1 MFKLLKLSA
10 FALAAAYLAACGGS
24 SSQTGAE
31 STSTSPGTL
40 SVTPPFRIA
49 SLNAAAFQDELAA
62 SPTGAQLLELTG
74 NPVCGVDF
82 YYIRFWTV
90 GGAGETTESS
100 GALMVPTGAAPA
112 CSGPRPIVEYAH
124 GTNPNKALNIA
135 DITNTANTEGALI
148 AAMFAAQGYIVV
160 APNYAGYDISTLG
173 YHPFLNAAQ
182 QSGEMMDILAAART
196 ALPTTLSSATS
207 DNGQLFLTG
216 YSEGGHVAMAT
227 LRAMQAAGKTVT
239 AAAPMSGPLRA
250 RGLRRHDFLRRGRYR
265 LHRVRAA
272 PGGELSARLRQR
284 RQHREPRVLVDL
296 CRGRNAAAERHADRY
311 DLRGGTAAGD
321 RAVRQHHPRG
331 QYCRRS
337 YAVRRVDRTAG
348 GAADSRPAARARR
361 RRSSSSDSAIP
372 TSSTTTFRVSYAVD
386 AATNP
391 DGAVPTAK
399 PGVPLAAVKP
409 TQGLRQDFYL
419 NDMRSGWY
427 PKVPTLLCGGDQD
440 PTVFFSV
447 NTETMAAYWS
457 ALPAGAVTVL
467 DVNGTPSGP
476 FEALQVGFQES
487 EAAELAYLQTAAGGG
502 LSLAAAEAQVIEGYH
517 IGGRSFLRGGCSRVL
532 QPVLKGSAHE
542 KNQIRR
548 SGRGRGIGKL
558 VCGVRRR
565 G

>member
-49 SLNAAAFQDELAA
+49 SLNAATFQDELAA

-82 YYIRFWTV
+82 YYISFWTV

-216 YSEGGHVAMAT
+216 YSEGGYVAMAT

-239 AAAPMSGPLRA
+239 AAAPMSGPYALEA
-250 RGLRRHDFLRRGRYR
+250 FGDTIFFGGVDIGSTEFAPLLVASYQHAYGNIDSTANPVFSSTYAGVETLLPSDTPIDTIFEEGLL
-265 LHRVRAA
+265 
-272 PGGELSARLRQR
+272 PE
-284 RQHREPRVLVDL
+284 
-296 CRGRNAAAERHADRY
+296 
-311 DLRGGTAAGD
+311 TALFD
-321 RAVRQHHPRG
+321 STTPVVT
-331 QYCRRS
+331 YCRRS
-337 YAVRRVDRTAG
+337 YAVRRADRTAG
-348 GAADSRPAARARR
+348 SAADSRPAAQPTDADLPAR
-361 RRSSSSDSAIP
+361 I
-372 TSSTTTFRVSYAVD
+372 
-386 AATNP
+386 
-391 DGAVPTAK
+391 
-399 PGVPLAAVKP
+399 
-409 TQGLRQDFYL
+409 RQSLPHQQRFS
-419 NDMRSGWY
+419 RE
-427 PKVPTLLCGGDQD
+427 LCGGCRDQ
-440 PTVFFSV
+440 S
-447 NTETMAAYWS
+447 
-457 ALPAGAVTVL
+457 
-467 DVNGTPSGP
+467 
-476 FEALQVGFQES
+476 
-487 EAAELAYLQTAAGGG
+487 
-502 LSLAAAEAQVIEGYH
+502 
-517 IGGRSFLRGGCSRVL
+517 
-532 QPVLKGSAHE
+532 
-542 KNQIRR
+542 
-548 SGRGRGIGKL
+548 
-558 VCGVRRR
+558 RRR
-565 G
+565 GADRKRRACRWPRSSRRKDCGRTFT